1 MAAVAGA
8 PTRITSR
15 SAWILVAAL
24 TVIGGMLVVDLVAPR
39 DITTGG
45 LVLVVAVTAALL
57 LGDLL
62 AVMVLLAAVGSR
74 IAAAAFGDISV
85 GQAAIEVV
93 SLVLASGAAAA
104 TRPMVSETVRGAVHP
119 EPAALPA
126 TPAVA
131 APATL
136 STEAALRID
145 NGGLTAREREV
156 LHMAMQ
162 GLTAAQVAERLFIS
176 KRTVETHL
184 ERAYNKLGVRSK
196 RQLIASAF
204 DEARSTQP

>member
-1 MAAVAGA
+1 MAAVATSQ
-8 PTRITSR
+8 PRLSSR

-62 AVMVLLAAVGSR
+62 AVMVLVAAVASR
-74 IAAAAFGDISV
+74 IVAAAVGDISV

-104 TRPMVSETVRGAVHP
+104 SRPMVTDTMRGALHS
-119 EPAALPA
+119 EPAVPPA
-126 TPAVA
+126 PAVA
-131 APATL
+131 PVGAT
-136 STEAALRID
+136 TEAALKID
-145 NGGLTAREREV
+145 SGGLTAREREV

-204 DEARSTQP
+204 DESRSTQA